1 MAAPPPPPSPP
12 PGGGPLPIADLDS
25 LIAESQAAINRLEEL
40 QKTRLT
46 IGQRLHKHFSRQG
59 HGLVQAM
66 LAGSVLVVAV
76 SRLGLKNEYQARRWG
91 RWARRADAS
100 LAAHVP
106 LPALEPI
113 ERGCAACT
121 HHPYAHASTQTQAA
135 KAEWEQQAGRL
146 EAERAAAEERL
157 GAVVAAGDVEGCQR
171 FVDHGARGTRAGG
184 RRERRHQL
192 ARASPPLPCAAVLSD
207 SVPLALSR
215 QLLLAF
221 AQSLAQLQADTHRA
235 VAT

>member
-157 GAVVAAGDVEGCQR
+157 GAVVAAGDALASEVEAAAAGSARHHLPARVVELTAAFRDEQQQR
-171 FVDHGARGTRAGG
+171 RVGSMGLLPPAAAAAARGDG
-184 RRERRHQL
+184 
-192 ARASPPLPCAAVLSD
+192 PPL
-207 SVPLALSR
+207 
-215 QLLLAF
+215 
-221 AQSLAQLQADTHRA
+221 TI
-235 VAT
+235 

>member
-1 MAAPPPPPSPP
+1 MDLETIAAT
-12 PGGGPLPIADLDS
+12 AELDQR
-25 LIAESQAAINRLEEL
+25 AKGERYKAA
-40 QKTRLT
+40 
-46 IGQRLHKHFSRQG
+46 
-59 HGLVQAM
+59 M
-66 LAGSVLVVAV
+66 
-76 SRLGLKNEYQARRWG
+76 
-91 RWARRADAS
+91 D
-100 LAAHVP
+100 
-106 LPALEPI
+106 
-113 ERGCAACT
+113 
-121 HHPYAHASTQTQAA
+121 
-135 KAEWEQQAGRL
+135 
-146 EAERAAAEERL
+146 
-157 GAVVAAGDVEGCQR
+157 AVVAAGDVEGCQR